1 MGGESRPANR
11 KENEMIVT
19 VEELKQAYD
28 AVSATTENA
37 MKAGVAFELQKEAV
51 ETTTLQAIASGE
63 IQGKNEGERK
73 AAALAMFSNG
83 YATLA
88 ELEAKYRAENIFLT
102 LAKIHLDF
110 LRDCIRI
117 EELAKK

>member
-73 AAALAMFSNG
+73 AAALSMFANG
-83 YATLA
+83 YSKLA
-88 ELEAKYRAENIFLT
+88 ELEHEYRINSNALA

-110 LRDCIRI
+110 VRDCIRV

>member
-1 MGGESRPANR
+1 MT
-11 KENEMIVT
+11 VT
-19 VEELKQAYD
+19 VNELTQAYD
-28 AVSATTENA
+28 AVSKATENA
-37 MKAGVAFELQKEAV
+37 LTSGLLYEQQKEAV
-51 ETTTLQAIASGE
+51 ETTTLQAIATGE

-83 YATLA
+83 YAELA
-88 ELEAKYRAENIFLT
+88 KREQGYRIDSNILA

-110 LRDCIRI
+110 VRDCIRI

>member
-1 MGGESRPANR
+1 MT
-11 KENEMIVT
+11 VT
-19 VEELKQAYD
+19 VNELTRAYD
-28 AVSATTENA
+28 DVASTTENA

-83 YATLA
+83 YARLA
-88 ELEAKYRAENIFLT
+88 ELEVKYRAESIFLS

-110 LRDCIRI
+110 VRDCIRI